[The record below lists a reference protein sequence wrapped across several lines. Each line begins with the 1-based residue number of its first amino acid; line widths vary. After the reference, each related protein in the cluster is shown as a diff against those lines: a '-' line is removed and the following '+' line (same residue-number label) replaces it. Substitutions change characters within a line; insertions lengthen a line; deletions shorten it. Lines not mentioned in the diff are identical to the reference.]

1 MSLEQSLCF
10 YLPPPIMFACCVGG
24 PMLLALLG
32 LCIFRKIVPL
42 SFLKQNHDVTGPFFS
57 TLGTVYGIFLAFVC
71 SSTWQAFSSTSNN
84 LVQEARYL
92 GDLYFAAKAFPQ
104 PQQKELQQI
113 IRDYRDSL
121 VNDEWKTMQKGEASP
136 KSTELLHQLGIAYL
150 HIKPDTDSEKEF
162 LHVSVQYLTQIANLR
177 ASRIDDSSSGLLP
190 IIWLVVLLGAAATI
204 GFSFFFEAQ
213 NFRLQSVMTV
223 LLIGV
228 ICMTFVMIIDLDFPF
243 TGGTTISPEPLQR
256 LEMK

>member
-104 PQQKELQQI
+104 PQQKELQQLG
-113 IRDYRDSL
+113 SSS
-121 VNDEWKTMQKGEASP
+121 VS
-136 KSTELLHQLGIAYL
+136 LGIG
-150 HIKPDTDSEKEF
+150 IEK
-162 LHVSVQYLTQIANLR
+162 SKG
-177 ASRIDDSSSGLLP
+177 SGWKALNYTRERS
-190 IIWLVVLLGAAATI
+190 A
-204 GFSFFFEAQ
+204 
-213 NFRLQSVMTV
+213 
-223 LLIGV
+223 
-228 ICMTFVMIIDLDFPF
+228 
-243 TGGTTISPEPLQR
+243 
-256 LEMK
+256 